1 MEKEIGKVSHFFG
14 NILVAVVKMAKGSMK
29 KGDVI
34 KIKGGDGDLEMT
46 VDSMQVEHK
55 DVEEAKKGEE
65 VGLKVPE
72 KVHEGDAVYLVS

>member
-14 NILVAVVKMAKGSMK
+14 NILVAVIKMTKGSMK

-34 KIKGGDGDLEMT
+34 KIKGGDRDLEMT
-46 VDSMQVEHK
+46 VDSMQVDHK
-55 DVEEAKKGEE
+55 DVEVAKKGDE